1 MKTATKKAAARVT
14 RASTARTKAELS
26 EHAPSSSDR
35 VAKAVTNSILSGRW
49 FPGQRLIEGDLARD
63 LHVSR
68 GTVRE
73 AFKRLAAERVIALT
87 PHRGAYVR
95 ILTREEARELIQVL
109 TPLYSLAATLAAAAI
124 DKGDNRKRFAA
135 AYQRLHEDGP
145 KSDRVIHTIDR
156 GSFYD
161 VFLDIAGNREL
172 VRINPAAPT
181 QILRM
186 QVHPYLSTAFLEEL
200 FADYEVLYNAIMAG
214 DGAKAKK
221 SIEVHTRR
229 RAAQLEKLPPEA
241 FSSGW
246 IHPES

>member
-1 MKTATKKAAARVT
+1 MTTATKKAAPRSIGTAAARE
-14 RASTARTKAELS
+14 KPAEDK
-26 EHAPSSSDR
+26 HAPSSSDR
-35 VAKAVTNSILSGRW
+35 IAKVVTNSILSGRW

-63 LHVSR
+63 LKVSR

-95 ILTREEARELIQVL
+95 VLTREEGRDLIQVL
-109 TPLYSLAATLAAAAI
+109 AALYGLAATLAAAAI
-124 DKGDNRKRFAA
+124 DRGDNRKRFAA
-135 AYQRLHEDGP
+135 AYQRLNEDGP

-172 VRINPAAPT
+172 VRINPSAPT

-186 QVHPYLSTAFLEEL
+186 QVHPYLSATYLEEL
-200 FADYEVLYNAIMAG
+200 FADYKVLYEAIMAG
-214 DGAKAKK
+214 DGKKAKK
-221 SIEVHTRR
+221 AIEVHTRR
-229 RAAQLEKLPPEA
+229 RAAQLEHLPPEA

-246 IHPES
+246 INP